1 MEFYSAIGKKHI
13 EKTIVADFS
22 IPNKHYYQ
30 SIDLH
35 RSPPSSSTTTTFIH
49 PNLFDLSVV
58 ILSTQITV
66 LGGCDKN
73 KIEK

>member
-1 MEFYSAIGKKHI
+1 MIMEFYSAIGKKHI

-35 RSPPSSSTTTTFIH
+35 RSPPLPLLLLRSF
-49 PNLFDLSVV
+49 
-58 ILSTQITV
+58 TQTYLI
-66 LGGCDKN
+66 CQW
-73 KIEK
+73 